1 MDRSRSDEEQLRHF
15 KTVLW
20 PQAYREGDLALL
32 DTLLHDDFEMID
44 GDGNRS
50 TKEDELDYLRDSK
63 WDPGAFE
70 YRIERLQIFDGRF
83 AIVAGLGIATA
94 YSYRSSNVLVKVEGS
109 WRAVASHVSGVTTRY
124 DEEE

>member
-1 MDRSRSDEEQLRHF
+1 MAQSRSDEEQLRHF

-20 PQAYREGDLALL
+20 PQAYREGDVDLL
-32 DTLLHDDFEMID
+32 ETLLHDDFEMIEA
-44 GDGNRS
+44 DGNRS
-50 TKEDELDYLRDSK
+50 TKDDELAYVRDAK

-70 YRIERLQIFDGRF
+70 YQIDRLQVFEERF
-83 AIVAGLGIATA
+83 AIVSGLGLTTA

-109 WRAVASHVSGVTTRY
+109 WRAVASHVSGVTNRY